1 MTQIQYFG
9 FLQLL
14 EKHLEGNFNE
24 DDFKKLFGDFIKL
37 YQWQKKYKS
46 REEFIEELKTSV
58 SFIGDTMMNGLLR
71 EISTINWD
79 DSNSNDKAES
89 VKEKKDEKLLRVKDI
104 QEMYGVS
111 RQTVNNWITKH
122 GLKVQ
127 HTPGNVRFKESDVLE
142 FMEKF
147 K

>member
-14 EKHLEGNFNE
+14 EKHLEGKLNE
-24 DDFKKLFGDFIKL
+24 DDFKKLFGDFINL
-37 YQWQKKYKS
+37 YQWQKKYKTK
-46 REEFIEELKTSV
+46 EEFVEELKTSV

-79 DSNSNDKAES
+79 EPKSSEKTESANDTSE
-89 VKEKKDEKLLRVKDI
+89 EKLIRVKDI
-104 QEMYGVS
+104 QEKYGVS
-111 RQTVNNWITKH
+111 RQTVSNWINKH
-122 GLKVQ
+122 GLPV
-127 HTPGNVRFKESDVLE
+127 HPTPRNVYFKESDVLK
-142 FMEKF
+142 FMEKY

>member
-14 EKHLEGNFNE
+14 EKHLEGKLNE
-24 DDFKKLFGDFIKL
+24 DDFKKLFGDFINL

-46 REEFIEELKTSV
+46 KEDFIEELKTSV
-58 SFIGDTMMNGLLR
+58 SFIGDAMMNGLLR

-89 VKEKKDEKLLRVKDI
+89 VKEKKDGKLLRVKDI

-111 RQTVNNWITKH
+111 RQTVNNWINKH
-122 GLKVQ
+122 GLQVQ
-127 HTPGNVRFKESDVLE
+127 HTPGNVRVKESDVLE